1 MDTWLTLLPPL
12 LAITLAITTRQAYL
26 SIFAGILAGSILL
39 NDSFLGGVTQSFDV
53 IADTFSSTSAV
64 KSLIFITMIGAVINV
79 LQQSGAVHKMIY
91 HLTVQRNLVKS
102 NRGAQLITFLMGSLM
117 CLEGIGSMMM
127 VGLVGRPLFAQ
138 HNISKAKLAYVANST
153 GAPLAWLLPI
163 SGAGVFLSS
172 LLAHQVESGVLTGKP
187 MDYIFGAIGYQFYT
201 LLVLASVPLLALWN
215 HDFKSTRSSIEQE
228 PALENQ
234 RIQTPIVS
242 APIVI
247 LMLPL
252 ILLLG
257 SIITI
262 TLVTG
267 NGNLLKGDVGN
278 AIYWSGYISLLGSA
292 LAYRFF
298 DIAFSQYMNWVL
310 EGFKQILPA
319 VLILLLA
326 FTLSNIIGQLGS
338 GSYLAGLVSGQFPP
352 WIVPTMVFIIGMLIS
367 FSTGSSGA
375 TVSILI
381 PIGVSMAINMGIPIP
396 IMIGAIISGAVFGD
410 QNSPISD
417 SVIVASSAAGCEPVL
432 HFRTQLPFTLL
443 FAGLSIIGYLIV
455 GSNI

>member
-12 LAITLAITTRQAYL
+12 LAITLAIATRQAYL
-26 SIFAGILAGSILL
+26 SIFTGILAGAILL
-39 NDSFLGGVTQSFDV
+39 NGSFLGGITQSFDV
-53 IADTFSSTSAV
+53 IADTFSSISAV
-64 KSLIFITMIGAVINV
+64 KSLIFITMIGGVINV

-91 HLTVQRNLVKS
+91 HLTVRRTLVKS
-102 NRGAQLITFLMGSLM
+102 NRSAQLITFLMGFLM

-153 GAPLAWLLPI
+153 GSPLAWLLPI
-163 SGAGVFLSS
+163 SGAGVFLAS

-201 LLVLASVPLLALWN
+201 ILVLASVPFLALWN
-215 HDFKSTRSSIEQE
+215 HDFKLTSSVVKQVR
-228 PALENQ
+228 PVKNHPPKK
-234 RIQTPIVS
+234 TTVT
-242 APIVI
+242 APITI

-252 ILLLG
+252 ILQLG
-257 SIITI
+257 SIISI

-267 NGNLLKGDVGN
+267 NGNLVKGDVGN
-278 AIYWSGYISLLGSA
+278 AIYWSGFISLIGSGF
-292 LAYRFF
+292 AYRFAG
-298 DIAFSQYMNWVL
+298 IVFSQYMNWVL

-338 GSYLAGLVSGQFPP
+338 GNYLAEFVSGQFPP
-352 WIVPTMVFIIGMLIS
+352 WIVPTMVFIIAMLIS

-381 PIGVSMAINMGIPIP
+381 PIGISMATNMGIPIP
-396 IMIGAIISGAVFGD
+396 MIIGVIISGAVFGD

-417 SVIVASSAAGCEPVL
+417 SVIIASSAAGCEPVL
-432 HFRTQLPFTLL
+432 HFRTQLPLSLL
-443 FAGLSIIGYLIV
+443 FSVLSMIGYLIV
-455 GSNI
+455 GWNI